1 MKKSILTITILISG
15 LFVGSLLGTGCGNKK
30 EQSTE
35 EQEHAVGDTTS
46 HHHDGMEMDSTE
58 MHHMESTQMVYACPM
73 HPEVTGKE
81 GDKCSKCG
89 MKLEPV
95 KERKDDHEH

>member
-1 MKKSILTITILISG
+1 MKKSIVSFTFLFAG
-15 LFVGSLLGTGCGNKK
+15 LFVASALVASCGKK
-30 EQSTE
+30 TE
-35 EQEHAVGDTTS
+35 EAEHHHAEGDTTS
-46 HHHDGMEMDSTE
+46 HEKMQMDT
-58 MHHMESTQMVYACPM
+58 TQTAYACPM

-95 KERKDDHEH
+95 KKNNDEK

>member
-1 MKKSILTITILISG
+1 MKKLNVSVVFLFAG
-15 LFVGSLLGTGCGNKK
+15 LCVASVLVTSCGSKK
-30 EQSTE
+30 TE
-35 EQEHAVGDTTS
+35 EAEHHHHAEGDTTG
-46 HHHDGMEMDSTE
+46 HEK
-58 MHHMESTQMVYACPM
+58 TQTDPTQIAYACPM

-95 KERKDDHEH
+95 ETPDKK